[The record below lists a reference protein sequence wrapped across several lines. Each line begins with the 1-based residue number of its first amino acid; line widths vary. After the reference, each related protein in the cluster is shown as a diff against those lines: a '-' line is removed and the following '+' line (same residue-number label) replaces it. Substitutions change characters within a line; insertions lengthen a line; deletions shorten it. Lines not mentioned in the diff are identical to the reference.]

1 SRPGTAGSREAE
13 LPPAPRAAWAE
24 GPEVELEGGPAARFG
39 RPGGDDDDS
48 EVAELARQI
57 RRDMLARRLAEEEGD
72 APPEPDASGAPAA
85 DPAGHP
91 GRWALRTEEARRSL
105 AALQAG
111 LDEASARA
119 EEQRRQLGEYVSE
132 LRSRPFAAEEAP
144 PAEQSPP
151 APGATPTAPP
161 AAAGEPAEG
170 GEAPQPEEERLVSMP
185 ADFDDVVDLN
195 AHHAAQRRRH
205 QSRGGPA
212 GAAGALQV
220 AEAAEAGSSATLNLP
235 SFLEKYFFEE
245 QAVEQLPHM
254 RLRHEEEKQKGGTDS
269 ALERGLRQ
277 IARLDGL
284 LAKREADAQARLE
297 VAKVDFGAACERLQR
312 QREDVERDKIEK
324 LRRLK
329 ERGLIPSRGASRAT
343 SAQASEAG
351 SPASRRGL
359 QVAVPAPGG
368 EPAADPMWSSW
379 TCSGAP
385 AEAPASAEPSRGGGS
400 AGAGGAD
407 EGGVEE
413 PDTSTFSLTSVG
425 GALPTEQA
433 RRREAPAA
441 AAEHPAPRGS
451 GLDARAGVQLARV
464 EEEPPPGAGE
474 DAELDLCAAP
484 AEDDDPFEPDE
495 GSWEKLRRID
505 EQLQKLI
512 PERDWEAKSI
522 ASLPPLGSER
532 GGRSRSAWSRSG
544 LGGPAPSVA
553 DDALPGD
560 PALRQQMELRSA
572 EMALQSIDSR
582 LEELRSNEAAS
593 SVLALPPDPEQL
605 HRLLLQ
611 AQIEAGASDEGG
623 GMLALDAQAAGGA
636 AAVAEGAQLALVAG
650 PPRSL
655 PDSAPLRQARTLL
668 GVLSGAQGSE
678 ADDAFLEA
686 ESALALLQHDAAEL
700 EAPKEAILPPEGEPF
715 GPATDLAPLAARLE
729 EMAREARHLSEAE
742 APGEGLLPRLRED
755 LELEAAEEAARAQA
769 RLRSLPTLSSATEP
783 AEADDDDD
791 LLSLASGVGDPD
803 AVDDDGEGVAA
814 APAEAPPAAAAP
826 GWAPAEASGPS
837 EALRAAL
844 QIELPG
850 GDGLWDDAE

>member
-532 GGRSRSAWSRSG
+532 GGRSRSAWS
-544 LGGPAPSVA
+544 
-553 DDALPGD
+553 
-560 PALRQQMELRSA
+560 
-572 EMALQSIDSR
+572 
-582 LEELRSNEAAS
+582 
-593 SVLALPPDPEQL
+593 
-605 HRLLLQ
+605 
-611 AQIEAGASDEGG
+611 
-623 GMLALDAQAAGGA
+623 
-636 AAVAEGAQLALVAG
+636 
-650 PPRSL
+650 L